1 VRVQA
6 WQLARPRPRSIAA
19 IAVITIAVVALV
31 LAFARPAW
39 AHTPT
44 ASGTTSCP
52 DENHHVAWTI
62 TNPDA
67 QFGNMNILT
76 ATATVGGNTYAVTGY
91 DASVPPLGS
100 THANTI
106 VPGDVTGT
114 ITLAL
119 HVRWDDGFVADT
131 TATVDLQPP
140 CHETTTS
147 APTTSTTE
155 TTAPTSSTTSSGSG
169 GSGTTSPPVT
179 GGGSPGSGSAGG
191 VQSGAQ
197 PTGSG
202 AVAAAETGSGTLPRT
217 GAPSTNWA
225 LVGFASVLFGA
236 LLLAASSKGR
246 MRFRRH

>member
-19 IAVITIAVVALV
+19 IAAITIAVVALV

-76 ATATVGGNTYAVTGY
+76 ATATVGGNSYAVTGY
-91 DASVPPLGS
+91 DASVAPLAT
-100 THANTI
+100 THATTI

-131 TATVDLQPP
+131 SATVDLQPP

-147 APTTSTTE
+147 APTTSTTA
-155 TTAPTSSTTSSGSG
+155 TTAPTSSTGSG

-179 GGGSPGSGSAGG
+179 GGGSPGTGSGSAGG
-191 VQSGAQ
+191 VQSGSQ

-202 AVAAAETGSGTLPRT
+202 GVAAAEAGSGTLPRT

-225 LVGFASVLFGA
+225 LVGFASLLFGA